1 MTKHHGWC
9 HTGCQPGPHSWWPDS
24 VWQVQSRLPDKAP
37 QTSCPMSCCQSDYA
51 VSACHR
57 LVTKHDVK
65 KLTPLS
71 DRAWLTWEIANFNV
85 RYKQTFCFPSHWSW
99 WTLGQCGVNTVL
111 WDPPGLGGWV
121 NHVSVALV
129 AAGAAKTYSIPAA
142 PCCDS
147 VSAKASENKY
157 MQFAFCMSYWI
168 FLYHPRIC

>member
-85 RYKQTFCFPSHWSW
+85 HYKQTFCFPSHWSW

-111 WDPPGLGGWV
+111 WDPPGLGGLSEPCVRGSCSYWCCKDLQY
-121 NHVSVALV
+121 SSCSLLWLSFS
-129 AAGAAKTYSIPAA
+129 YSIR
-142 PCCDS
+142 
-147 VSAKASENKY
+147 K
-157 MQFAFCMSYWI
+157 
-168 FLYHPRIC
+168 